1 MKLRELNQMYFMS
14 QRERAVKMLLFQ
26 GDRKQTQGGRKGR
39 ESSFDVEE
47 IVRECKK
54 RAVHSTTLLA
64 KISDSYWR

>member
-1 MKLRELNQMYFMS
+1 MYFMS

-26 GDRKQTQGGRKGR
+26 GDRKQTQTRRRKEKR
-39 ESSFDVEE
+39 AVYFDVEE